1 MLRVFQDA
9 PKLDDGPAAF
19 TLRARPR
26 PRARHGASAGLDRS
40 LPSRERPAPTRLL
53 IVEDNELSLKLLKDV
68 LEFQGYTIIF
78 TDLGEIAL
86 ALARKHEPDL
96 ILLDMQLPDMPGT
109 AVARQ
114 LKGDEHTGANPVIAV
129 TAFAMSGERERILE
143 SVCDDYISKP
153 FNVLDVLALVE
164 RYTER
169 AKTKIDQ
176 IAMS

>member
-1 MLRVFQDA
+1 MLRDLQDA
-9 PKLDDGPAAF
+9 PKFDAGLAAL
-19 TLRARPR
+19 TLRARLR
-26 PRARHGASAGLDRS
+26 PRGGHRSSTGLERS
-40 LPSRERPAPTRLL
+40 LPSHGRLAPTRIL
-53 IVEDNELSLKLLKDV
+53 IVEDNELSLKLLKDI

-78 TDLGEIAL
+78 TDLGQIAL
-86 ALARKHEPDL
+86 ELARKHEPDL

-114 LKGDEHTGANPVIAV
+114 LKNDEHTRAIPIIAV
-129 TAFAMSGERERILE
+129 TAFAMSGDRERILE
-143 SVCDDYISKP
+143 SGCDDYISKP

-164 RYTER
+164 RYAER

>member
-1 MLRVFQDA
+1 MLMDLQDA
-9 PKLDDGPAAF
+9 PKLDAGLAALA
-19 TLRARPR
+19 LRAKPR
-26 PRARHGASAGLDRS
+26 TRGGHGSSTGLERS
-40 LPSRERPAPTRLL
+40 LPSRGRLTPTRIL
-53 IVEDNELSLKLLKDV
+53 IVEDNELSLKLLKDI

-86 ALARKHEPDL
+86 ELVRKHEPDL

-114 LKGDEHTGANPVIAV
+114 LKSDEHTRAIPIIAV
-129 TAFAMSGERERILE
+129 TAFAMSGDRERILE
-143 SVCDDYISKP
+143 SGCDDYISKP

-164 RYTER
+164 RYAER